1 MIKFFPSRRIIKET
15 GIDFG
20 LLSKIC
26 TDIFESGFNRKIN
39 IYCKVWKSK
48 EKETSTMEN
57 TKGKCYF
64 TMHLDTEGNKR
75 YVFGSILHELRHAFQ
90 EYIFNFTTVSRFTS
104 YNAYYKS
111 LEERDARK
119 QEKIT
124 SEIIKIYDNFKKCEE
139 KFKSFNLKELGY
151 NKGVKQ
157 NKTKQW
163 DS

>member
-1 MIKFFPSRRIIKET
+1 MIKFFPSKTIKKET
-15 GIDFG
+15 KIDFE

-26 TDIFESGFNRKIN
+26 TDVFEKGFKKKMN
-39 IYCKVWKSK
+39 IYCKVWRSR
-48 EKETSTMEN
+48 EKETSMMEN
-57 TKGKCYF
+57 TKGRCQF

-90 EYIFNFTTVSRFTS
+90 EYMFNFTTVARFTS

-124 SEIIKIYDNFKKCEE
+124 CEIIKIYDNYKKADE
-139 KFKSFNLKELGY
+139 KFKRFNLKELG
-151 NKGVKQ
+151 
-157 NKTKQW
+157 
-163 DS
+163 